1 MMSNTYKVKQ
11 RTMLSEAQVLSRRKA
26 YLVIGAF
33 GLLFAG
39 IIYAWAILKEPLAK
53 EFNWNSSQLAFN
65 YTLTLMVNCLGN
77 LLAGVLSKK
86 LPRQAIIAGSAT
98 LLMLGFTLSSGLTG
112 DSIVKLY
119 ICYGCM
125 CGLGIGTFTVAI
137 NGLVGD
143 WFPEKKGLCSS
154 ILQIGFGSSALII
167 GGIADKFIH
176 MPAVGWRKVYL
187 ALGLLTGLTLYLVA
201 FLVKSPSPNAPLPE
215 TANAAPKVKASPGTA
230 EIALGQMVRRR
241 GFQKYYLFCFLIYC
255 IGSTVIGLATDIFY
269 GINASASTAVS
280 LVGLISVFNLFGR
293 FTVGIVFD
301 KFGWRKVL
309 LYAVTL
315 AASGILLLT
324 VSFAVRSIPVS
335 AVAVCLIGASY
346 GCIPSS
352 TSPII
357 REAFGD
363 RNFSSNYSVALT
375 SAMPASF
382 MATFAGMIL
391 TGGGSYYLIF
401 AIFALFA
408 AAAFALYINTKQ
420 L

>member
-1 MMSNTYKVKQ
+1 M
-11 RTMLSEAQVLSRRKA
+11 
-26 YLVIGAF
+26 IGAF
-33 GLLFAG
+33 GLLFVG

-77 LLAGVLSKK
+77 LLAGALSKK
-86 LPRQAIIAGSAT
+86 VPRQTIIAGSAT
-98 LLMLGFTLSSGLTG
+98 LLMLGFILSSRLTG
-112 DSIVKLY
+112 DSIIKLY
-119 ICYGCM
+119 IYYGCM

-137 NGLVGD
+137 NGVVGD
-143 WFPEKKGLCSS
+143 WFPDKKGLCSS
-154 ILQIGFGSSALII
+154 ILQTGFGSSALII
-167 GGIADKFIH
+167 GGIADRFIN
-176 MPAVGWRKVYL
+176 MPMVGWRKVYV
-187 ALGLLTGLTLYLVA
+187 ALGLLTGLILYLVA
-201 FLVKSPSPNAPLPE
+201 FLVKSPS
-215 TANAAPKVKASPGTA
+215 ANAALPAAASVDSKAKANRNTL
-230 EIALGQMVRRR
+230 EIPLGQMVRRR

-269 GINASASTAVS
+269 GIQASASTAVF
-280 LVGLISVFNLFGR
+280 LVGLISIFNLFGR

-301 KFGWRKVL
+301 RFGWRKVL

-315 AASGILLLT
+315 AMAGIFLLT
-324 VSFAVRSIPVS
+324 LSFTVSSIPVS

-352 TSPII
+352 TSPIV

-363 RNFSSNYSVALT
+363 KNFTSNYSVALT

-382 MATFAGMIL
+382 MATVAGMIL
-391 TGGGSYYLIF
+391 TNGGSYYLIF
-401 AIFALFA
+401 GIFALFA
-408 AAAFALYINTKQ
+408 GTAFALYMNTKE